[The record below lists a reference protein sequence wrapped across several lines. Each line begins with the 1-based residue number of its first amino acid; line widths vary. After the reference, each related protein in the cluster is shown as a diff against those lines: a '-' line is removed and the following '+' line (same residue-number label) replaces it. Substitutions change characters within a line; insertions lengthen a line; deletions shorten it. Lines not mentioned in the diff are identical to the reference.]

1 MARAKSQILSKEDLK
16 TAKAEAK
23 AALKEAQAAAKAA
36 AAARKTLGNDYNAA
50 VKVSDKKML
59 AAEKA
64 VAKAQADL
72 DALTPQV

>member
-23 AALKEAQAAAKAA
+23 AALKEAHRSARAAAG
-36 AAARKTLGNDYNAA
+36 ARKSLDKDYNAA
-50 VKVSDKKML
+50 VKLADKEVVV
-59 AAEKA
+59 AEKA

-72 DALTPQV
+72 DALTPQT

>member
-23 AALKEAQAAAKAA
+23 AALKEAQATAKAA
-36 AAARKTLGNDYNAA
+36 AGARKTL
-50 VKVSDKKML
+50 DKSTTPPSGFGQEVVV
-59 AAEKA
+59 AEKA

-72 DALTPQV
+72 DALTPQT

>member
-36 AAARKTLGNDYNAA
+36 EMNGFEIIMISSGD
-50 VKVSDKKML
+50 L
-59 AAEKA
+59 ATI
-64 VAKAQADL
+64 D
-72 DALTPQV
+72 

>member
-36 AAARKTLGNDYNAA
+36 VGSRKTLEKDYNAA
-50 VKVSDKKML
+50 VKLADKEVL
-59 AAEKA
+59 VTEKA

-72 DALTPQV
+72 DALTPQA